1 MIITLGFPW
10 LEEQQAVHK
19 LVQTVNIMYVSCC
32 YYYVIN
38 TNFLTTNPFSSRDSQ
53 SVFNK
58 RINTTVRHPQ
68 WMGHW
73 NVLWLPYLLCC
84 AFFTSNRRWFANALL
99 HLINFN
105 KNALKHDI
113 PIHQTQ
119 IVNTCIT
126 PVTKDK
132 FTLSS
137 RSFPFT
143 IRVSKPNVW
152 RHVNCEWES
161 SMDCFQV
168 TQPSSQKV
176 KNWHSSNLSLLL
188 MKIGQRS
195 CWTKNIRYY
204 YLQTKNNTTTG
215 RRAMII
221 SANSVSTKYML
232 LMSFPTKE
240 FYYVEIVLQS
250 CF

>member
-1 MIITLGFPW
+1 MRQRANIVDNITCELIVRKTLYPNRMVRWTKCINNQCILFIVVGYGLVAISSGFRFISFIYILSVDHNDNNTRLSLTW
-10 LEEQQAVHK
+10 RTAVHK

-105 KNALKHDI
+105 KNALKAWH
-113 PIHQTQ
+113 PNSL
-119 IVNTCIT
+119 NTNRKHCIT
-126 PVTKDK
+126 PVTK
-132 FTLSS
+132 
-137 RSFPFT
+137 R
-143 IRVSKPNVW
+143 
-152 RHVNCEWES
+152 
-161 SMDCFQV
+161 QV
-168 TQPSSQKV
+168 YF
-176 KNWHSSNLSLLL
+176 
-188 MKIGQRS
+188 I
-195 CWTKNIRYY
+195 
-204 YLQTKNNTTTG
+204 
-215 RRAMII
+215 
-221 SANSVSTKYML
+221 
-232 LMSFPTKE
+232 
-240 FYYVEIVLQS
+240 
-250 CF
+250 